1 MDPRLDAICF
11 EPPDPVPFVRAWTW
25 QRQLQQ
31 RLLEDPLAPEA
42 LLLLQ
47 HPPATPWAAVPVRH
61 SWASIRSI
69 RPCPCIASTAGAR

>member
-47 HPPATPWAAVPVRH
+47 HPLLHPGPRC
-61 SWASIRSI
+61 R
-69 RPCPCIASTAGAR
+69 